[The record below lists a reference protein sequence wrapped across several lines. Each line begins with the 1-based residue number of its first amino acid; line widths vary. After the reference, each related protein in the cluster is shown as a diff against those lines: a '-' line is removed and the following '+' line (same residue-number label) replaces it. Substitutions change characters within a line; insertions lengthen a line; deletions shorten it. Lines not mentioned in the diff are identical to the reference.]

1 MQIKDILKITK
12 YRKVRDH
19 CHYACEFRGP
29 GYMYLCICNFK
40 YSVPEEILIV
50 LHNGSNYNYYFIIKK
65 LAEEFEG

>member
-40 YSVPEEILIV
+40 YSVPERNP
-50 LHNGSNYNYYFIIKK
+50 HSSS
-65 LAEEFEG
+65 